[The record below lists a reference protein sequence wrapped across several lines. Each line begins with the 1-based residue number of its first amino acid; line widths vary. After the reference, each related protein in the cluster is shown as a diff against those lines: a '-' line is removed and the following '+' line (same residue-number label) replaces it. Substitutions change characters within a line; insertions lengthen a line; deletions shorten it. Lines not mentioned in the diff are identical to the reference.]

1 VRSSKTDV
9 ELAAAVQVYSDPA
22 CTLRTRAH
30 NHSATQDVGLTPIQE
45 TSGKP
50 HSLTFMD
57 QDIQD
62 RGYHLLRIPLLRP
75 SVNGPSSD
83 APGVVGWHHTSKG

>member
-62 RGYHLLRIPLLRP
+62 RGYHLLRIPLPRTW
-75 SVNGPSSD
+75 VN
-83 APGVVGWHHTSKG
+83 KGKKKGRKVDR

>member
-1 VRSSKTDV
+1 VRSSKIDV
-9 ELAAAVQVYSDPA
+9 ELAAAVQVYSDQVSP
-22 CTLRTRAH
+22 LRTRAH

-50 HSLTFMD
+50 QSLTFMD

-62 RGYHLLRIPLLRP
+62 RGYHLLRIPLLRAWLNKP
-75 SVNGPSSD
+75 RKVTQWQWALPESV
-83 APGVVGWHHTSKG
+83 